1 MATLTA
7 NLFLDTSGFT
17 SGIDKARSAASNY
30 HQEMSRAAKS
40 ISGLEGNIKVLQ
52 LQAAGYSDLAAS
64 LKQTLA
70 VEAQADKLAKSGL
83 ITKEKAIALL
93 NEQRLLETNIATQQ
107 KANAAAQ
114 AAAAQRTSAL
124 TAEVERARAASE
136 QYERQMRKSAE
147 VTSQIQGNIRILEM
161 QAAGYHDLAESMRDS
176 MNIESQA
183 QKLAK
188 DGLMTK
194 KQAIELLTKQH
205 LLEKN
210 VATEKARAAAA
221 EQAASQ
227 RAKALAADIE
237 RARVAAANYNS
248 EMSRAT
254 MALKGVEQNIQILR
268 MQASG
273 HDALAASMK
282 ASIELEA
289 RAEKLAKEGLITKEK
304 AIALLREQQT
314 LERNI
319 ATQKANSASA
329 QAAADKRAA
338 ALSNPRA
345 AGLPEAPLTDAYLKQ
360 TERAAFVAQDA
371 RNKFNRLTGAMGNS
385 SMGFLAFSQAVED
398 AQYGIK
404 GVLNNIPQ
412 MILGFGGSMGLAGA
426 ISLAAVA
433 AVQLYPH
440 LKKLFTSV
448 DAEILKAASKEW
460 TNVFQKGMKAAKA
473 TYDNAVNSIKLKNE
487 VAEIN
492 KYYEKMTALGQDM
505 AAVHRANIERLKTE
519 RDLQEQ
525 IYEARDRLLKLQGKK
540 DDPTI
545 EREKAEREIASLEK
559 EIEIRRKEQDA
570 LNARSQEAQGK
581 KEPLLS
587 MDSNE
592 AILRE
597 AEALSK
603 LQEELGRVEAEAA
616 TAKKTLEDMAAQG
629 KTTIRAEG
637 RSKNI
642 ITPSGISSTIE
653 VPGEVVTNKAIEERK
668 LKGAESRAG
677 EIKKEIENAKKL
689 SEEDKRIRDE
699 KIKNINDEIKKIDD
713 LNQRSLDEEKR
724 LKGLIAQKKELLA
737 IEKEVQAAEL
747 KPKQDAYRLEAEMI
761 RARIAGNEKKIADLE
776 RQKAIQ
782 EEIVALNK
790 LGMTGD
796 KAKDTA
802 AKMVDARAAADEA
815 DKNRKD
821 KPKQAG
827 SSGPPVAGQLGS
839 VARATNI
846 MMGRA
851 ANDGLLEENRRQ
863 STLLRSIEKNTK
875 PKPTKTE
882 IPDFV
887 FH

>member
-40 ISGLEGNIKVLQ
+40 ISGLEGNIRVLQ
-52 LQAAGYSDLAAS
+52 MQSDGYSDLAAS

-161 QAAGYHDLAESMRDS
+161 QAAGYHDLAASMRAS
-176 MNIESQA
+176 MNIEAQA
-183 QKLAK
+183 EKLAK

-227 RAKALAADIE
+227 RAKELAADIE

-254 MALKGVEQNIQILR
+254 MALKGVEQNIRILR
-268 MQASG
+268 MQAAG
-273 HDALAASMK
+273 HDELASFMRAN
-282 ASIELEA
+282 IELEA
-289 RAEKLAKEGLITKEK
+289 RAEKLAKDGLITKEK
-304 AIALLREQQT
+304 AIELLREQQT

-319 ATQKANSASA
+319 ATQKTNSASA
-329 QAAADKRAA
+329 QAAADKKSAL
-338 ALSNPRA
+338 LSNPRA

-433 AVQLYPH
+433 AVSLYPVLKRLYSAVENDILKKAADEWSKVFNKGQKAAQEAYNSTIAAKKLKENTEVLVQQYKQLY
-440 LKKLFTSV
+440 S
-448 DAEILKAASKEW
+448 
-460 TNVFQKGMKAAKA
+460 
-473 TYDNAVNSIKLKNE
+473 
-487 VAEIN
+487 
-492 KYYEKMTALGQDM
+492 LGQDFASIQRRKIEGLESERGVLDEIYELRSKIAVSEGKM
-505 AAVHRANIERLKTE
+505 TQEQANEAANQRDIKFIQDKIALLKEEQNYINERNSSASSKLSINKSIDEKASSNDART
-519 RDLQEQ
+519 LQELQ
-525 IYEARDRLLKLQGKK
+525 TNLSGGKANLKS
-540 DDPTI
+540 
-545 EREKAEREIASLEK
+545 A
-559 EIEIRRKEQDA
+559 EIEIDQMREAGMSGSLLANAER
-570 LNARSQEAQGK
+570 NARIAKDYIATIKEEIEAHKQ
-581 KEPLLS
+581 
-587 MDSNE
+587 
-592 AILRE
+592 
-597 AEALSK
+597 
-603 LQEELGRVEAEAA
+603 
-616 TAKKTLEDMAAQG
+616 TAKSNSDA
-629 KTTIRAEG
+629 RAE
-637 RSKNI
+637 I
-642 ITPSGISSTIE
+642 IKDLE
-653 VPGEVVTNKAIEERK
+653 N
-668 LKGAESRAG
+668 
-677 EIKKEIENAKKL
+677 EIKVL
-689 SEEDKRIRDE
+689 DE
-699 KIKNINDEIKKIDD
+699 KNNKSFTE
-713 LNQRSLDEEKR
+713 QRSLEA
-724 LKGLIAQKKELLA
+724 LIIRKKELNDLSKKSND
-737 IEKEVQAAEL
+737 IEKQKDL
-747 KPKQDAYRLEAEMI
+747 KPQQDAYRLEAEMV
-761 RARIAGNEKKIADLE
+761 RARIAGDEKKIADLE

-802 AKMVDARAAADEA
+802 AKMVDARAAAEEA

-863 STLLRSIEKNTK
+863 SALLRSIEKNTK

>member
-30 HQEMSRAAKS
+30 HQEMNRAAKS
-40 ISGLEGNIKVLQ
+40 ISGLEGNIRVLQ
-52 LQAAGYSDLAAS
+52 MQSDGYSDLAAS

-161 QAAGYHDLAESMRDS
+161 QAAGYHDLAASMRAS
-176 MNIESQA
+176 MNIEAQA
-183 QKLAK
+183 EKLAK

-227 RAKALAADIE
+227 RAKELAADIE

-254 MALKGVEQNIQILR
+254 MALKGVEQNIRILR
-268 MQASG
+268 MQAAG
-273 HDALAASMK
+273 HDELASFMRAN
-282 ASIELEA
+282 IELEA
-289 RAEKLAKEGLITKEK
+289 RAEKLAKDGLITKEK
-304 AIALLREQQT
+304 AIELLREQQT

-319 ATQKANSASA
+319 ATQKTNSASA
-329 QAAADKRAA
+329 QAAADKKSAL
-338 ALSNPRA
+338 LSNPRA

-412 MILGFGGSMGLAGA
+412 MIMGFGGSMGLAGA

-460 TNVFQKGMKAAKA
+460 TAVFQKGMKAAKA
-473 TYDNAVNSIKLKNE
+473 TYDNAANSIKLKNE

-559 EIEIRRKEQDA
+559 QMEIRRKEQDA

-592 AILRE
+592 ATLRE
-597 AEALSK
+597 AESLSK
-603 LQEELGRVEAEAA
+603 LQEELAKVEAEAA

-629 KTTIRAEG
+629 KTTVRAEG
-637 RSKNI
+637 RS
-642 ITPSGISSTIE
+642 ITTPTPTGPVTTQT
-653 VPGEVVTNKAIEERK
+653 PGEVVTNKAIEERK
-668 LKGAESRAG
+668 LKGAENRAE
-677 EIKKEIENAKKL
+677 EIKKEIDNANKL
-689 SEEDKRIRDE
+689 AGEDKRIRDE

-713 LNQRSLDEEKR
+713 LNQKSLDEENR

-747 KPKQDAYRLEAEMI
+747 KPKQEAYRLELEMI
-761 RARIAGNEKKIADLE
+761 RARIAGDDAEIARLE
-776 RQKAIQ
+776 RKKAIE
-782 EEIVALNK
+782 EEISRLKSLN
-790 LGMTGD
+790 
-796 KAKDTA
+796 AKDKNLNAVA
-802 AKMVDARAAADEA
+802 AKNVDARAAADEA
-815 DKNRKD
+815 DKAREK
-821 KPKQAG
+821 KQQGGPSAG
-827 SSGPPVAGQLGS
+827 VSQLGS
-839 VARATNI
+839 VAKATNVL
-846 MMGRA
+846 MGRA
-851 ANDGLLEENRRQ
+851 ANDGILEENRRQ
-863 STLLRSIEKNTK
+863 TSLLRTIKENTK
-875 PKPTKTE
+875 PKTTTTSE
-882 IPDFV
+882 VYIPV
-887 FH
+887 FGG

>member
-7 NLFLDTSGFT
+7 NLFLNTSGFT
-17 SGIDKARSAASNY
+17 SGIEKARSATSNY
-30 HQEMSRAAKS
+30 HQEMSRAANS
-40 ISGLEGNIKVLQ
+40 IKGLEGNISVLK
-52 LQAAGYSDLAAS
+52 LQAAGYDSLATS

-70 VEAQADKLAKSGL
+70 IEAQADKLAKS
-83 ITKEKAIALL
+83 
-93 NEQRLLETNIATQQ
+93 
-107 KANAAAQ
+107 
-114 AAAAQRTSAL
+114 
-124 TAEVERARAASE
+124 
-136 QYERQMRKSAE
+136 
-147 VTSQIQGNIRILEM
+147 
-161 QAAGYHDLAESMRDS
+161 
-176 MNIESQA
+176 
-183 QKLAK
+183 
-188 DGLMTK
+188 
-194 KQAIELLTKQH
+194 
-205 LLEKN
+205 
-210 VATEKARAAAA
+210 
-221 EQAASQ
+221 
-227 RAKALAADIE
+227 
-237 RARVAAANYNS
+237 
-248 EMSRAT
+248 
-254 MALKGVEQNIQILR
+254 
-268 MQASG
+268 
-273 HDALAASMK
+273 
-282 ASIELEA
+282 
-289 RAEKLAKEGLITKEK
+289 GLITKEK

-319 ATQKANSASA
+319 ATQKTNSASA

-559 EIEIRRKEQDA
+559 EMEMRRKERDA

-581 KEPLLS
+581 KAPLLG
-587 MDSNE
+587 MDTNE
-592 AILRE
+592 ATLRE

-603 LQEELGRVEAEAA
+603 LQEELAKVKAEAA
-616 TAKKTLEDMAAQG
+616 NAKKTLEEMAAQG
-629 KTTIRAEG
+629 KTTVRAEG
-637 RSKNI
+637 SS
-642 ITPSGISSTIE
+642 ITTPTAAGPVTTQI
-653 VPGEVVTNKAIEERK
+653 PGDVVTNKSIEERK
-668 LKGAESRAG
+668 LKDANNRAA
-677 EIKKEIENAKKL
+677 EIKKEIDNAKKL
-689 SEEDKRIRDE
+689 AEEDKRLRDE
-699 KIKNINDEIKKIDD
+699 KIQKINDEIKRLDD
-713 LNQRSLDEEKR
+713 LNQKSFDEEKR

-747 KPKQDAYRLEAEMI
+747 KPKQEAYRLEAEMV
-761 RARIAGNEKKIADLE
+761 RARIAGDEKKIADLE

-815 DKNRKD
+815 DKNRRD

-839 VARATNI
+839 VAKATNI